1 MPISN
6 HYRALVLSQPSVKEI
21 TMVANTALHQAAGL
35 VLRSAL
41 GVVFLAH
48 SVYLKGVV
56 FGLPGTAQFFVSLG
70 LPEVLAYVVFAAEAL
85 GGLALIAG
93 IQVRWAALLLVP
105 IALGATWAHAEAGWL
120 FTNDGGGWE
129 YPLFLTAALIVQS
142 LIGDG
147 ALALSRS
154 VPLHA
159 LHPAMRRA
167 TRPIGSRRAVHAD

>member
-1 MPISN
+1 MITNST
-6 HYRALVLSQPSVKEI
+6 SQ
-21 TMVANTALHQAAGL
+21 QAGGL

-48 SVYLKGVV
+48 SVYLKAVV
-56 FGLPGTAQFFVSLG
+56 FGLPGTAQFFASLG

-85 GGLALIAG
+85 GGVALIAG
-93 IQVRWAALLLVP
+93 IQTRWIALLLVP
-105 IALGATWAHAEAGWL
+105 IALGAAWAHAGAGWL

-129 YPLFLTAALIVQS
+129 YPLFLTAALIAQS

-154 VPLHA
+154 APPHA
-159 LHPAMRRA
+159 LRA
-167 TRPIGSRRAVHAD
+167 IWGRGTRSIGSRDAAVAE